1 MGRLPIVVGDQPPT
15 TATVSLHQCMGHFM
29 AMASLAPLLSQLAGD
44 EYLREKLVEAART
57 FYSNGDF
64 TVSLWPAII
73 VGALAL
79 LLGIPILTMLF
90 GDSAGSTSGYGAP
103 EPSYGAPEPSYG
115 APEPSYG
122 APSSSYGFRRSEPGY
137 DEAEYQQLPV
147 RGRPTPPRLGCSDH
161 QQGGPGC
168 STAPPVKFGREK
180 CEIKHS
186 HCCGMFH

>member
-1 MGRLPIVVGDQPPT
+1 MG
-15 TATVSLHQCMGHFM
+15 TVSRHQGMGHFM

-44 EYLREKLVEAART
+44 ELLGEKLGEAART

-137 DEAEYQQLPV
+137 DEAEYRTVYSDLIEPSASSSQFEVDRRLQDLAAPVINRVVRAAHQLV
-147 RGRPTPPRLGCSDH
+147 
-161 QQGGPGC
+161 QG
-168 STAPPVKFGREK
+168 
-180 CEIKHS
+180 
-186 HCCGMFH
+186 